1 MKARVFA
8 RHIATGSVHTFILSG
23 KSLESI
29 SEYFEHRFPTV
40 SMYRIDPITV
50 DIIPERRESERRNT
64 CSPAKRRGHYKARLC
79 QVRGNLQSMTD
90 SEYGLLTTEEILVL
104 QRISCKLDRV
114 IALFNTRT
122 MDLKRDGLL

>member
-1 MKARVFA
+1 MKFKITTKHPVDSSIHIFNVEGINCNDAVINLWV
-8 RHIATGSVHTFILSG
+8 RHPKLIVQDVEELSTP
-23 KSLESI
+23 K
-29 SEYFEHRFPTV
+29 HV
-40 SMYRIDPITV
+40 CK
-50 DIIPERRESERRNT
+50 N

-90 SEYGLLTTEEILVL
+90 SEEGLLTTEEILAL

-122 MDLKRDGLL
+122 MDLKREGKL